1 MIRSSTS
8 GASGRSPRSAPRAPA
23 LPRSRALRLLCGAAL
38 LACAAS
44 ACEGRAPQ
52 SSSQAKAAADPPS
65 SFGGPAVIELDLRG
79 GVAENQDTG
88 LFASS
93 RRATFTELVDTLRE
107 LREADTTQGMFVRFG
122 AGRMGFARAHEIGR
136 ILAEIRAKDKP
147 VVCHADDYD
156 NAAYLAAS
164 LGCSRVWVSPA
175 GGVDTVGIAAQLL
188 FAKSFLAK
196 YKVEVDYLQIG
207 KYKGAEEPFTR
218 DAPSPE
224 ARQSLETALRGI
236 REAWLASI
244 AKGRGDKLAQG
255 TIEDGP
261 YSPEEA
267 KAKGLVD
274 EIGFLDAARDDV
286 KKAAN
291 ATRIRRR
298 FGGRDEPPSVG
309 RGIADIF
316 RGMSGS
322 GGAPHIAVL
331 PASGAIS
338 MSGGGGLPFGGGD
351 GITERALGR
360 EITKLTDDEA
370 TKAVVLRI
378 DSPGGSALAS
388 DLLWGKLM
396 KLREKKPLVV
406 SVGGMAASGGYY
418 LSCAATKIV
427 AEPTSIVGSIGVV
440 GGKLSFGQALE
451 EHGIHAETVAASPE
465 PDKAAR
471 AAYMSIFSPWDDRTR
486 ERVRSSMQAIY
497 DLFVAR
503 VAEGRGLPADQIGK
517 FAEGRLFAGEE
528 AKALGMVDQVGGLED
543 AIKLAMELS
552 KVPDDTP
559 VDLVGTP
566 PTFFEALAGEDVAQG
581 AAPAAA
587 EAARRAAAEAVLAPF
602 AAQIPELGA
611 FAGALGPLFS
621 GEKVL
626 AVTPFAL
633 AIR

>member
-1 MIRSSTS
+1 MTATSSPGAPDRPAPGIRSIRRSKPLLALS
-8 GASGRSPRSAPRAPA
+8 GA
-23 LPRSRALRLLCGAAL
+23 AA
-38 LACAAS
+38 LACALV

-52 SSSQAKAAADPPS
+52 GSTSAKTQAEPPQG
-65 SFGGPAVIELDLRG
+65 FGGPAVVELDLRSG
-79 GVAENQDTG
+79 LAETEDAG
-88 LFASS
+88 LFSGG
-93 RRATFTELVDTLRE
+93 RRGTFTELVDALRE
-107 LREADTTQGMFVRFG
+107 LREAETTQGMFVRFG

-136 ILAEIRAKDKP
+136 ILGEIRAKNKP

-156 NAAYLAAS
+156 NATYLAAS
-164 LGCSRVWVSPA
+164 LGCSSVWVSPA

-236 REAWLASI
+236 RAAWIDAI
-244 AKGRGDKLAQG
+244 TKGRGEKLAKG
-255 TIEDGP
+255 AVEDGP

-274 EIGFLDAARDDV
+274 EIGYLDTARDDV
-286 KKAAN
+286 KKAAG

-298 FGGRDEPPSVG
+298 FGGRDDQPSLG
-309 RGIADIF
+309 RGIADMF

-322 GGAPHIAVL
+322 GGAPHVAVL

-338 MSGGGGLPFGGGD
+338 MSGGGGFPLGGGD
-351 GITERALGR
+351 GISERALGR
-360 EITKLTDDEA
+360 EITRLTNDES

-396 KLREKKPLVV
+396 KLRAAKPLVV

-440 GGKLSFGQALE
+440 GGKLSFGQTLE
-451 EHGIHAETVAASPE
+451 EHGIHAETVSAAPDPE
-465 PDKAAR
+465 AAAR
-471 AAYMSIFSPWDDRTR
+471 SAYMSPFAPWDARTR
-486 ERVRSSMQAIY
+486 DRVRSSMQAIY
-497 DLFVAR
+497 DLFIKR
-503 VAEGRGLPADQIGK
+503 VVEGRGLPAEQVGK

-528 AKALGMVDQVGGLED
+528 AKSLGMVDSVGGLED
-543 AIKLAMELS
+543 AIELALELA
-552 KVPDDTP
+552 KVPADTP
-559 VDLVGTP
+559 VDLVGAP
-566 PTFFEALAGEDVAQG
+566 PTFFEALAGEEVAQE
-581 AAPAAA
+581 ASLPSAA
-587 EAARRAAAEAVLAPF
+587 EAARRAAADAILARF
-602 AAQIPELGA
+602 AEQIPELGA
-611 FAGALGPLFS
+611 FAGALAPLFS

-633 AIR
+633 ALR

>member
-1 MIRSSTS
+1 MNRSL
-8 GASGRSPRSAPRAPA
+8 R
-23 LPRSRALRLLCGAAL
+23 RSRPLRLLCGAVL
-38 LACAAS
+38 LACGAG
-44 ACEGRAPQ
+44 ACDGRAPQ
-52 SSSQAKAAADPPS
+52 GSSSAKTAPEPPQG
-65 SFGGPAVIELDLRG
+65 FGGPAVIELDLRG
-79 GVAENQDTG
+79 GLAETASTS
-88 LFASS
+88 LFSGG
-93 RRATFTELVDTLRE
+93 RRGTFTELVDGLRE
-107 LREADTTQGMFVRFG
+107 VREAETTQGLFVRFG

-136 ILAEIRAKDKP
+136 ILGEIRAKNKP

-156 NAAYLAAS
+156 NASYLAAS
-164 LGCSRVWVSPA
+164 LGCSSVWVSPA

-196 YKVEVDYLQIG
+196 YKVDVDYLQIG

-236 REAWLASI
+236 RAAWLASI
-244 AKGRGDKLAQG
+244 TKGRGEKVAQG
-255 TIEDGP
+255 SIEDGP

-274 EIGFLDAARDDV
+274 QIGYLESARDDV
-286 KKAAN
+286 KKAAG

-298 FGGRDEPPSVG
+298 FGGRDEPPSLG
-309 RGIADIF
+309 RGIADMF

-322 GGAPHIAVL
+322 GGAPHVAVL

-351 GITERALGR
+351 GITERGLGR
-360 EITKLTDDEA
+360 EIEKLTDDEA

-396 KLREKKPLVV
+396 KLRAEKPLVV
-406 SVGGMAASGGYY
+406 SIGGMAASGGYY

-440 GGKLSFGQALE
+440 GGKLSFGHALE
-451 EHGIHAETVAASPE
+451 EHGIHAETVSAAPE
-465 PDKAAR
+465 PAAAAR
-471 AAYMSIFSPWDDRTR
+471 SAYMSPFAPWDDRTR
-486 ERVRSSMQAIY
+486 DRVRSSMQAIY
-497 DLFVAR
+497 DLFLQR
-503 VAEGRGLPADQIGK
+503 VAEGRGLPAEQIGK

-528 AKALGMVDQVGGLED
+528 AKSLGMTDAVGGLED
-543 AIKLAMELS
+543 AIKLAMELA
-552 KVPDDTP
+552 KVPADTP
-559 VDLVGTP
+559 VDLVGAP
-566 PTFFEALAGEDVAQG
+566 PTFFEALANDDAAQE
-581 AAPAAA
+581 AAPLAA
-587 EAARRAAAEAVLAPF
+587 EAARRAAADAILAPF
-602 AAQIPELGA
+602 VAQMPELGA
-611 FAGALGPLFS
+611 FAGAFAPLFS

-633 AIR
+633 ALR